1 MPVVAHG
8 GALVVLGQPNT
19 TRLRALAGT
28 AARRMRWFGGELARQ
43 FVRHQCLT
51 SAAALTYTTLL
62 ALVPLMTVTY
72 LVFSAFPELAVV
84 RAAVEEFLVETFVP
98 NASAAL
104 IDKLGE
110 FSARATE
117 LGIVSVAVL
126 AVFALLALARMESAF
141 NAIWGAPAPRTGMQ
155 RFLFYWAALTVGP
168 PLLVG
173 ALLATSYLY
182 ALPLVTDL
190 DAWGARERLLDLA
203 PDLAV
208 VATFTWLYYAMPNT
222 RVVFRHALI
231 AGLLTMLLF
240 GVAKWAF
247 AVFVERSTTALVYGA
262 FAALPFFLVW
272 IYMVWLLALGG
283 AVFAR
288 TLSLSPPAED
298 DRRAPPPPLLLQCAR
313 ALAVLRT
320 AHERG
325 EAVATATLAEEAGL
339 RETARE
345 RVLGVLA
352 RERLVRS
359 TDDGRLTLG
368 RSLGT
373 VTLLD
378 LHRWLPEALP
388 AGVMEEEN
396 GAAKAV
402 AGRLRAVAACGERE
416 LNVSLEAVLAEG
428 DAR

>member
-1 MPVVAHG
+1 MDENRLA
-8 GALVVLGQPNT
+8 
-19 TRLRALAGT
+19 RLRAWAGG
-28 AARRMRWFGGELARQ
+28 AVRHLRWFGRELLRR

-72 LVFSAFPELAVV
+72 VVLSAFPELAPV
-84 RAAVEEFLVETFVP
+84 RAVVEEFLVRTFVP
-98 NASAAL
+98 DASAAL

-117 LGIVSVAVL
+117 LGVASVAIL
-126 AVFALLALARMESAF
+126 AVFAFLALTRIESAF
-141 NAIWGAPAPRTGMQ
+141 NAIWGAPAPRTGMR
-155 RFLFYWAALTVGP
+155 RFLVYWAALTVGP

-190 DAWGARERLLDLA
+190 DAWGARERLLEWA
-203 PDLAV
+203 PDIAV
-208 VATFTWLYYAMPNT
+208 VATFTLLYHAMPNT
-222 RVVFRHALI
+222 RVVFWHALV
-231 AGLLTMLLF
+231 AGVLTTLLF
-240 GVAKWAF
+240 GAAKWAF
-247 AVFVERSTTALVYGA
+247 AAFVAGSATALVYGA

-272 IYMVWLLALGG
+272 VYMVWALALGG

-288 TLSLSPPAED
+288 ALSLSPPARD
-298 DRRAPPPPLLLQCAR
+298 GDAPQLPLLLQCAR
-313 ALAVLRT
+313 ALAVLRD
-320 AHERG
+320 AHARG
-325 EAVATATLAEEAGL
+325 EAVAASALAEEAGL
-339 RETARE
+339 RETSRE

-352 RERLVRS
+352 QERLAKP
-359 TDDGRLTLG
+359 TTDGRLVLG
-368 RSLGT
+368 RSLRT

-388 AGVMEEEN
+388 TPGVVDGD

-402 AGRLRAVAACGERE
+402 AVRLRAVAACGMRE
-416 LNVSLEAVLAEG
+416 MDVSLEAVLAE
-428 DAR
+428 DDSR